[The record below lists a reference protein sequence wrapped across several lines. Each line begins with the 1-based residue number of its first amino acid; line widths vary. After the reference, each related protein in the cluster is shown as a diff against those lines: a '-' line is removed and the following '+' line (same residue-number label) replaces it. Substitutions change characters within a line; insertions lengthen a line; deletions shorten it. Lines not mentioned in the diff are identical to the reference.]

1 MYTYELFLQERGLTE
16 DDMEVYFEEN
26 PDEMDY
32 LVKKVCTPTFC
43 AYYNRTSCLHTED
56 LIMDFYV
63 SVSNSPSLS
72 YLEKVM
78 LCLLAELEML
88 NAIPQT
94 RSFSG
99 CVKRYAKLTLISVK
113 SLRISLIDFQ
123 SGVEYATRELKGMGD
138 KYNDC

>member
-1 MYTYELFLQERGLTE
+1 MYAYELFLQERGLTE

-26 PDEMDY
+26 PDKMDY

-43 AYYNRTSCLHTED
+43 AYYNRTSCLYTEE

-88 NAIPQT
+88 NANPQT

-99 CVKRYAKLTLISVK
+99 CVKRYAKLTSISVK
-113 SLRISLIDFQ
+113 KSSYIISRLSIW
-123 SGVEYATRELKGMGD
+123 
-138 KYNDC
+138 C